1 MQPQISRPAG
11 LGVFIVNTQPGAS
24 STIYIKASLRDCS
37 SVLMAEAA
45 ALALGAL
52 CTCSTSTFL
61 PVGQLATR
69 KLLQLEGSCQ
79 STSLGH
85 QAFYSELHQ
94 QYQETMQRFSR
105 LTGS

>member
-45 ALALGAL
+45 ALALGVHQPF
-52 CTCSTSTFL
+52 FL
-61 PVGQLATR
+61 SDNQQLVNFFNGKDHANPPHWDIKPFT
-69 KLLQLEGSCQ
+69 Q
-79 STSLGH
+79 SFINNIKKQCKDFQG
-85 QAFYSELHQ
+85 
-94 QYQETMQRFSR
+94 
-105 LTGS
+105 